1 MADELQQV
9 AIRMVEQPPLY
20 SNEPM
25 NNPDA
30 AVRVMNDFLAQM
42 DRELFCIVNLQADLT
57 PINMNVVSVGA
68 LNEAMVHP
76 REIFKSAILSN
87 AHSMMLVHNYPSGNL
102 TPSEEDIVTTARMQ
116 QLGEMMGIHLVD
128 HIITGRDRNY
138 YSFRDKGVFPD
149 ERVRYSIRLEDIDLT
164 TGMVAENNQTYS
176 DTNRQN
182 NKQGNTQDIQPV
194 QTTTVP
200 LPVQGKDMDS
210 IMKSLETG
218 VENLFTSEKYADY
231 LKTMAKFHR
240 YSFNNTLLI
249 AMQRPD
255 ATLVTGYNKWKSM
268 GRQVKKGE
276 KGITIIAPVPMKQK
290 REREVL
296 DKDQMPVMDSDG
308 KPMVEEVEVTLP
320 RFKATTV
327 FDINQTYGDPIPT
340 LNPEELTSNVENYE
354 IFMEAI
360 KRVSP
365 VPIRFDEIEGGAKG
379 YYHTVDKEV
388 VIQKGMSESQTM
400 KTALHEVAGH
410 ARMHDRDLMKANG
423 IEKDQMTKEVEAE
436 SVAFACAAYYN
447 LDTSDYSFPYIAGWS
462 SGKDMKELKASMDE
476 IRQAAGSFI
485 DEMDEQIQI
494 LVAERDQKKLT
505 GNLEDQL
512 LNSGESR
519 YGIYQIKDGS
529 GGERYEFMGM
539 DFVKEQNL
547 QVVGAHYELVYSGV
561 LTANDSLDS
570 IYEKFNI
577 NHPEDFTGHSL
588 SVSDIVVLAGADG
601 VTAHY
606 VDSFGFADVPQFVEQ
621 RRNMVAATQKDQ
633 EMTFDKQAEKLASDI
648 DAYSFDFDQH
658 GYQDAVENREAAVA
672 DLKKDIL
679 SGNTD
684 GVTKWLQ
691 EIVDEADMNL
701 PEDVSKAQELIT
713 RLEQAKQIREQ
724 DQTMVKDVAITFY
737 VAECMEFPVM
747 GEYHEGLTLP
757 EALEAYE
764 KIPSDRRNGIKG
776 IGFNLQDGS
785 DYEGNYELLTGT
797 IVQREAIEMIDH
809 YKGNPLVQKAM
820 ADVDK
825 YLEDKA
831 KSVEKTTTKKRATT
845 KKKETKKEDQEKA
858 QKSAKTQKR
867 KKEEQSL

>member
-57 PINMNVVSVGA
+57 PINMNVVSIGA

-87 AHSMMLVHNYPSGNL
+87 AHSMMLVHNHPSGNL

-116 QLGEMMGIHLVD
+116 QLGEMMEIHLVD
-128 HIITGRDRNY
+128 HIITGKDRNY

-149 ERVRYSIRLEDIDLT
+149 ERVRYSRRLEDIDLT
-164 TGMVAENNQTYS
+164 TGMVAENNMAYS
-176 DTNRQN
+176 DTNR
-182 NKQGNTQDIQPV
+182 QDIQPV

-276 KGITIIAPVPMKQK
+276 KGITIIAPAPVKQK

-296 DKDQMPVMDSDG
+296 DKDQMPVMDADG

-462 SGKDMKELKASMDE
+462 SGKDMKELKTSMDE

-494 LVAERDQKKLT
+494 LMAERDQKKLT

-512 LNSGESR
+512 LNSGESLF
-519 YGIYQIKDGS
+519 GIYQIKEGS
-529 GGERYEFMGM
+529 GGERYAFMGM
-539 DFVKEQNL
+539 DFVKEQNM
-547 QVVGAHYELVYSGV
+547 QVVGAHYDMVYSGV
-561 LTANDSLDS
+561 LTANDTLDGL
-570 IYEKFNI
+570 YERFNI
-577 NHPEDFTGHSL
+577 NHPADFTGHSL
-588 SVSDIVVLAGADG
+588 SVSDIVVMANADG

-606 VDSFGFADVPQFVEQ
+606 VNSFGFTEMSQFVEQ
-621 RRNMVAATQKDQ
+621 RRNMVAASEKNQ
-633 EMTFDKQAEKLASDI
+633 EMTFEQQAEKLAADI
-648 DAYSFDFDQH
+648 DSYSFSFDQH
-658 GYQDAVENREAAVA
+658 GYQDAIEDRETAVA
-672 DLKKDIL
+672 DLKQDIL

-713 RLEQAKQIREQ
+713 RLEQAKQIKEQ
-724 DQTMVKDVAITFY
+724 DQTMVKDAAITFY

-757 EALEAYE
+757 EALDIYE
-764 KIPSDRRNGIKG
+764 KIPADRMNGIKG

-785 DYEGNYELLTGT
+785 DYEGNYDLLTGST
-797 IVQREAIEMIDH
+797 VQRESIEMIDH
-809 YKGNPLVQKAM
+809 YKNNPLVQKAM

-825 YLEDKA
+825 YLADKA
-831 KSVEKTTTKKRATT
+831 KSVEKTTTKKRASAQ
-845 KKKETKKEDQEKA
+845 KKETKKDDQEKV
-858 QKSAKTQKR
+858 QKPVKTQKR
-867 KKEEQSL
+867 RKEEQSL

>member
-1 MADELQQV
+1 
-9 AIRMVEQPPLY
+9 
-20 SNEPM
+20 
-25 NNPDA
+25 
-30 AVRVMNDFLAQM
+30 
-42 DRELFCIVNLQADLT
+42 
-57 PINMNVVSVGA
+57 
-68 LNEAMVHP
+68 
-76 REIFKSAILSN
+76 
-87 AHSMMLVHNYPSGNL
+87 
-102 TPSEEDIVTTARMQ
+102 
-116 QLGEMMGIHLVD
+116 
-128 HIITGRDRNY
+128 
-138 YSFRDKGVFPD
+138 
-149 ERVRYSIRLEDIDLT
+149 
-164 TGMVAENNQTYS
+164 
-176 DTNRQN
+176 
-182 NKQGNTQDIQPV
+182 
-194 QTTTVP
+194 
-200 LPVQGKDMDS
+200 
-210 IMKSLETG
+210 
-218 VENLFTSEKYADY
+218 
-231 LKTMAKFHR
+231 
-240 YSFNNTLLI
+240 
-249 AMQRPD
+249 
-255 ATLVTGYNKWKSM
+255 
-268 GRQVKKGE
+268 
-276 KGITIIAPVPMKQK
+276 
-290 REREVL
+290 
-296 DKDQMPVMDSDG
+296 
-308 KPMVEEVEVTLP
+308 
-320 RFKATTV
+320 
-327 FDINQTYGDPIPT
+327 
-340 LNPEELTSNVENYE
+340 
-354 IFMEAI
+354 
-360 KRVSP
+360 
-365 VPIRFDEIEGGAKG
+365 
-379 YYHTVDKEV
+379 
-388 VIQKGMSESQTM
+388 M

-658 GYQDAVENREAAVA
+658 GYQDAVENREAAVD

-785 DYEGNYELLTGT
+785 DYGGNYELLTGT

>member
-1 MADELQQV
+1 MDIILYLLTIIQYLYQMNCWLLNFICRYIPLKQWAFDDSHSPKYQKYKIDELPLITDFRQDWTYKELISHFEKRYKKKIRPIKRRSECDIPDDCSCPRCQAPKQYLYKNNGCKGQLSCKICDAKFSQQDNRFSTIKLRCPHCGNTLV
-9 AIRMVEQPPLY
+9 PKKDRKFFVLHKCVNPKCPYYLHNLKKVEP
-20 SNEPM
+20 EH
-25 NNPDA
+25 
-30 AVRVMNDFLAQM
+30 
-42 DRELFCIVNLQADLT
+42 
-57 PINMNVVSVGA
+57 
-68 LNEAMVHP
+68 LNEAYGKNKYKLHYIY
-76 REIFKSAILSN
+76 REFTVDFFRMDLNSLPKNASSLKFSRHN
-87 AHSMMLVHNYPSGNL
+87 AHV
-102 TPSEEDIVTTARMQ
+102 
-116 QLGEMMGIHLVD
+116 MGLC
-128 HIITGRDRNY
+128 
-138 YSFRDKGVFPD
+138 
-149 ERVRYSIRLEDIDLT
+149 
-164 TGMVAENNQTYS
+164 
-176 DTNRQN
+176 
-182 NKQGNTQDIQPV
+182 
-194 QTTTVP
+194 
-200 LPVQGKDMDS
+200 
-210 IMKSLETG
+210 
-218 VENLFTSEKYADY
+218 
-231 LKTMAKFHR
+231 
-240 YSFNNTLLI
+240 LI
-249 AMQRPD
+249 
-255 ATLVTGYNKWKSM
+255 
-268 GRQVKKGE
+268 
-276 KGITIIAPVPMKQK
+276 
-290 REREVL
+290 
-296 DKDQMPVMDSDG
+296 
-308 KPMVEEVEVTLP
+308 
-320 RFKATTV
+320 
-327 FDINQTYGDPIPT
+327 
-340 LNPEELTSNVENYE
+340 
-354 IFMEAI
+354 
-360 KRVSP
+360 
-365 VPIRFDEIEGGAKG
+365 
-379 YYHTVDKEV
+379 

-658 GYQDAVENREAAVA
+658 GYQDAVENREAAVD

-757 EALEAYE
+757 L
-764 KIPSDRRNGIKG
+764 
-776 IGFNLQDGS
+776 
-785 DYEGNYELLTGT
+785 
-797 IVQREAIEMIDH
+797 
-809 YKGNPLVQKAM
+809 
-820 ADVDK
+820 
-825 YLEDKA
+825 
-831 KSVEKTTTKKRATT
+831 
-845 KKKETKKEDQEKA
+845 
-858 QKSAKTQKR
+858 
-867 KKEEQSL
+867 

>member
-1 MADELQQV
+1 MARWKNMSKRLAVLIMMGAMMLGSATTAFAQ
-9 AIRMVEQPPLY
+9 
-20 SNEPM
+20 SNE
-25 NNPDA
+25 NAETTQQEETTESTQSESTDTS
-30 AVRVMNDFLAQM
+30 
-42 DRELFCIVNLQADLT
+42 DLVLEET
-57 PINMNVVSVGA
+57 D
-68 LNEAMVHP
+68 
-76 REIFKSAILSN
+76 
-87 AHSMMLVHNYPSGNL
+87 
-102 TPSEEDIVTTARMQ
+102 TTEEDSGEGIDRGDAFSVPGNAQVLDDITDGTTKEFLTIVT
-116 QLGEMMGIHLVD
+116 
-128 HIITGRDRNY
+128 
-138 YSFRDKGVFPD
+138 K
-149 ERVRYSIRLEDIDLT
+149 
-164 TGMVAENNQTYS
+164 NNQTYS

-276 KGITIIAPVPMKQK
+276 KGITIIAPVPVKQK

-658 GYQDAVENREAAVA
+658 GYQDAVENREAAVD

-785 DYEGNYELLTGT
+785 DYGGNYELLTGT

-858 QKSAKTQKR
+858 QKFAKTQKR